1 MINSVGK
8 SDGEYVN
15 NLKVVSKDK
24 VVLKAREAN
33 KEMIK
38 GGIYIP
44 SEVDINNRLHKYEIA
59 DIAPNAAEVTG
70 LKLGDIILADML
82 ARYYDTFPIS
92 VIKYDNIICKC
103 KDYDSTD
110 ILPLN
115 NQVLVEFDKTK
126 EDEQKGIVVLTDLL
140 PVGTIID
147 INENNLKNK
156 DLKVGDKVLCTKAS
170 IVFYY
175 EGKKILIYNSED
187 IVATLV

>member
-8 SDGEYVN
+8 SDGEYSDT
-15 NLKVVSKDK
+15 LKVVSKDK
-24 VVLKAREAN
+24 VILRAREAN

-44 SEVDINNRLHKYEIA
+44 SEIDINNRLHKYEIV
-59 DIAPNAAEVTG
+59 DIAPNAAESTG
-70 LKLGDIILADML
+70 LKVGDIIMADML

-92 VIKYDNIICKC
+92 VITYDNIICKC

-110 ILPLN
+110 IIPLN
-115 NQVLVEFDKTK
+115 NQVLVELEKAK
-126 EDEQKGIVVLTDLL
+126 EDDQRGVIILTDLL
-140 PVGTIID
+140 PVGTVFA

-156 DLKVGDKVLCTKAS
+156 DLKIGDKVLCTKAS